1 MKNRTT
7 QSRPA
12 GAVLIFTLLVLVVG
26 AVVLGGFAQLMATQ
40 SLVGSREWDEAAQR
54 ITLGNSRALAR
65 QYVLS
70 RMFRRAVPTNSFGF
84 TNASPPA
91 GFALSNSIADFWQP
105 SSPVGS
111 VAGLNINPFN
121 PLERG
126 GFYPASIT
134 GTLYGSTNADGSV
147 ESVPW
152 SFQVRMRN
160 PIAAGYIYV
169 RQLPWYDTTP
179 SGVLVGTGKKYIDMR
194 SPTRVFF
201 GYDDVPRM
209 PVTSVTNTKAL
220 GDTNGFQGYFDI
232 TTNSI
237 QLYTNTAAVRV
248 GTDTADFV
256 VNLGEGSSAGLSL
269 PAACVVPTTVA
280 ISNASYRVTKV
291 VLSGSTT
298 NESSGPVRVL
308 VPATNTNVTELE
320 LRNANTRRV
329 YFQRERGMLPIPA
342 LTVSRDAQNV
352 VFRLGLSFRL
362 GRDDA
367 SLSEV
372 PISFTAAVRIKGG
385 LRSDADVAA
394 ALNEVVPEDNPQGL
408 DAIGDFMMWLE
419 DYRLP

>member
-1 MKNRTT
+1 MKKPIT
-7 QSRPA
+7 QSRRC

-26 AVVLGGFAQLMATQ
+26 AVVLGGLAQLMATQ

-152 SFQVRMRN
+152 SFQVRMRS
-160 PIAAGYIYV
+160 PIAAGYAYV
-169 RQLPWYDTTP
+169 RHRPYNVGPLPQITSPEFYVD
-179 SGVLVGTGKKYIDMR
+179 ID
-194 SPTRVFF
+194 PATFAPFFF
-201 GYDDVPRM
+201 GYQGVPNM
-209 PVTSVTNTKAL
+209 PVTSVTNFHG
-220 GDTNGFQGYFDI
+220 GDQNGFQGYFDI
-232 TTNSI
+232 PDNVTALAAYPDTNVVIAGGSA
-237 QLYTNTAAVRV
+237 QL
-248 GTDTADFV
+248 V
-256 VNLGEGSSAGLSL
+256 VNLGGSAGGASA
-269 PAACVVPTTVA
+269 PYVCEVPSSVSSGGST
-280 ISNASYRVTKV
+280 YRVTTV
-291 VLSGSTT
+291 VLSGST
-298 NESSGPVRVL
+298 NDPDSSPVRVL
-308 VPATNTNVTELE
+308 VPGANTNFTTLILSNV
-320 LRNANTRRV
+320 NTRRV
-329 YFQRERGMLPIPA
+329 YFQRERDGLPILPIN
-342 LTVSRDAQNV
+342 VSSTANS
-352 VFRLGLSFRL
+352 FRLGLSFRI
-362 GRDDA
+362 GADTSSD
-367 SLSEV
+367 
-372 PISFTAAVRIKGG
+372 INFGGNVRLQGG
-385 LRSDADVAA
+385 LRTDAQVMGSLFLSRETNAR
-394 ALNEVVPEDNPQGL
+394 GL

-419 DYRLP
+419 DHRLQ